1 MSEPT
6 VAFDRVTTTLG
17 ARRVLDDVSFEI
29 PAGRTLCL
37 LGRSGTG
44 KSVTLKHIA
53 RLMHADAGAVRVFG
67 EDVGP
72 LAGVALS
79 AVRRRMGFLFQ
90 HAALF
95 DSTTV
100 GENVAFPLRRHTK
113 LRDAEIV
120 ERAQAMLA
128 RVGLAREFA
137 RMPAELSG
145 GMRKRVA
152 LARALVLEPELLLID
167 EPSAGL
173 DPITSSE
180 IDDLLL
186 EVKGRGSATIVVVTH
201 NLPSARKLGD
211 ELAFLHEGRFVARG
225 TWNELATSAV
235 PIVNQFFRMEGT
247 G

>member
-1 MSEPT
+1 
-6 VAFDRVTTTLG
+6 VTTTLG
-17 ARRVLDDVSFEI
+17 ARRVLDDVSFTI

-53 RLMHADAGAVRVFG
+53 RLLHADEGAVRVFG
-67 EDVGP
+67 QDVGP
-72 LAGVALS
+72 LHGSPLS
-79 AVRRRMGFLFQ
+79 ALRRRMGFLFQ

-100 GENVAFPLRRHTK
+100 GENVAFPLRRHTR
-113 LRDAEIV
+113 LPESEIV
-120 ERAQAMLA
+120 ERARALLD
-128 RVGLAREFA
+128 RVGLAREYP
-137 RMPAELSG
+137 RMPGELSG
-145 GMRKRVA
+145 GMRKRAA

-173 DPITSSE
+173 DPITSAE

-186 EVKGRGSATIVVVTH
+186 EVKSRATATLVIVTH

-211 ELAFLHEGRFVARG
+211 ELAFLHEGRFVASG
-225 TWNELATSAV
+225 TYGELVSSQV
-235 PIVNQFFRMEGT
+235 PIVRHFFSMEGT